1 VIGQVL
7 AGGDALVLMPTG
19 GGKSLCYQLPS
30 LLLPG
35 LTVVMSPLIALM
47 QDQVRAADQLGIKA
61 DFLNST
67 QSRDEREQVMGA
79 CRSGEL
85 KLLYLAPER
94 LQTPEIVALF
104 DSVEISLVAV
114 DEAHCVSQWGHNFR
128 PDYLQL
134 SFFKERYPN
143 TPLLALTATAN
154 DMTRTEIIE
163 RLKIDG
169 ARVFIQGFDRPNIYY
184 QIQQKKDPRRQLA
197 GFLKGR
203 TGQSGIVYCLSRK
216 STEQTATW
224 LQGQG
229 YDALPYHAG
238 MDAGDRQANQQRF
251 LEQDGVIMVATIAFG
266 MGIDK
271 PDVRFV
277 AHLDLPKSIE
287 GYYQETG
294 RAGRDGEPADAWMI
308 YGLADV
314 TKLQQMVGGNAS
326 EQQNRIE
333 QQKLN
338 SMLAFCEVTD
348 CRRRVLLKYFGED
361 YDKGHDKGCRHC
373 DNCVTPRPTFDAT
386 LVVQKVLSAIY
397 RTDQRFGANY
407 VIDVLLGNEDERISR
422 FGHDRLGVYGLG
434 RELSANEWRSVIR
447 QLVVKGFVEVD
458 VGGYGGLRL
467 LPACRGVLR
476 GDETILL
483 HKDMT
488 QGAASTP
495 VKRAAPLQDLD
506 YDESLYESLRAL
518 RGMIASENNLAPF
531 MVFHDRTLKELATYM
546 PKNRSE
552 LLTIN
557 GIGEAK
563 ADRFGSRFLEVLHPN
578 GELQA
583 GG

>member
-1 VIGQVL
+1 MINHVL
-7 AGGDALVLMPTG
+7 DGGDALVLMPTG

-47 QDQVRAADQLGIKA
+47 QDQVRAAEQLGIAA

-67 QSRDEREQVMGA
+67 QSRDERDRVMDA
-79 CRSGEL
+79 CRRGEL

-94 LQTPEIVALF
+94 LHTPEITALF
-104 DSVEISLVAV
+104 DAVTISLVAV

-134 SFFKERYPN
+134 SLFKERYPE

-154 DMTRTEIIE
+154 EMTRVEIIE
-163 RLKIDG
+163 RLKIG
-169 ARVFIQGFDRPNIYY
+169 GGRVFIQGFDRPNIYY
-184 QIQQKKDPRRQLA
+184 QIQQKKEPRRQLGA
-197 GFLKGR
+197 FLKGKA
-203 TGQSGIVYCLSRK
+203 GQSGIVYCLSRK
-216 STEQTATW
+216 STEQTAKW

-229 YDALPYHAG
+229 YNALPYHAG
-238 MDAGDRQANQQRF
+238 MDPEDRQANQQRF
-251 LEQDGVIMVATIAFG
+251 LEEDGVVIVATIAFG

-294 RAGRDGEPADAWMI
+294 RAGRDGEAADAWMI

-361 YDKGHDKGCRHC
+361 YGRNCGHC
-373 DNCVTPRPTFDAT
+373 DNCITPRPTFDAT
-386 LVVQKVLSAIY
+386 LPVQKVLSAIY
-397 RTDQRFGANY
+397 RTEQRFGANY
-407 VIDVLLGNEDERISR
+407 IIDVLLGNEDDRITR
-422 FGHDRLGVYGLG
+422 FGHDSLGVFGLG
-434 RELSANEWRSVIR
+434 KELSANEWRSVIR
-447 QLVVKGFVEVD
+447 QLVVKGFIEVD

-476 GDETILL
+476 GDDTIAL

-488 QGAASTP
+488 QGPAHVPS
-495 VKRAAPLQDLD
+495 KRAVPLEELD
-506 YDESLYESLRAL
+506 YDERLYESLRDL
-518 RGMIASENNLAPF
+518 RSTIASENNLAPF
-531 MVFHDRTLKELATYM
+531 MVFHDRTLKELATFI
-546 PKNRSE
+546 PGNRSE
-552 LLTIN
+552 LLAIN

-563 ADRFGSRFLEVLHPN
+563 ADRFGSRFLVLLNPDLSASD
-578 GELQA
+578 GYIS
-583 GG
+583 G